1 MVTSWSVSRSAS
13 ESVSLLVGWPV
24 SQLVAWLVCGQLVDK
39 LVGLL
44 CFEKTRMRGLDQL
57 LEMIF

>member
-39 LVGLL
+39 LVGHL
-44 CFEKTRMRGLDQL
+44 CLESTTMCGLDQF
-57 LEMIF
+57 LEVIF